1 MNPVTIPSVEK
12 MIYVIRSQKVMLDS
26 DLAKLYE
33 VPTKAFNQA
42 VRRNLDRFPEDFM
55 FQLTDT
61 EFDGLKLFLGTTESY
76 GGRRHLP
83 NVFTECGVAMLSSVL
98 TSGRA
103 AQVNIS
109 IMRTFIKLR
118 SFLAMESSLAERVGK
133 LEKSTNHLFKVVFE
147 RLDSLE
153 EELPNH
159 PKDRKRIGLK
169 PKVE

>member
-1 MNPVTIPSVEK
+1 MNAVTIPGIEK
-12 MIYVIRSQKVMLDS
+12 MIYVIRGQKVMLDS
-26 DLAKLYE
+26 DLAQLYE

-42 VRRNLDRFPEDFM
+42 IRRNLDRFPDDFM
-55 FQLTDT
+55 FQLTDS
-61 EFDGLKLFLGTTESY
+61 EFEGLKSLMGTNQSY
-76 GGRRHLP
+76 GGRRHIP

-118 SFLAMESSLAERVGK
+118 SFLAMESGLAERVGM
-133 LEKSTNHLFKVVFE
+133 LERSTNKLFKAVFE
-147 RLDSLE
+147 RLDDLE
-153 EELPNH
+153 EGLPDH

-169 PKVE
+169 PKN

>member
-1 MNPVTIPSVEK
+1 MSTESIQGIEK
-12 MIYVIRSQKVMLDS
+12 MIYVIRNQKVMLDS

-55 FQLTDT
+55 FQLSDSEFLNLKTLMGTD
-61 EFDGLKLFLGTTESY
+61 ESY

-98 TSGRA
+98 TSNRA

-118 SFLAMESSLAERVGK
+118 SFLLMESSLATRVGK

-153 EELPNH
+153 EGLPLY
-159 PKDRKRIGLK
+159 PKDSKKIGLK
-169 PKVE
+169 HKTD